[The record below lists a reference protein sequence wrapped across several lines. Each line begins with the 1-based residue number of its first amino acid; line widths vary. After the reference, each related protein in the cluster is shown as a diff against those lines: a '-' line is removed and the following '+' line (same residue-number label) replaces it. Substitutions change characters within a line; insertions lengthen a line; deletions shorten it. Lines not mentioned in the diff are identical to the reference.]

1 MWSGVCVVGAW
12 TRGTGSGVWGVRVV
26 GEWVWLRRRVG
37 LGYVVGGVCCRRVGV
52 GYVGGGGVV
61 GEWVWGI
68 GSGVRGVWVVGEWV
82 WLRRRVDVGDVVGAW
97 ARRIARGDVVR
108 VGAWSL
114 LASGCGV
121 VGEWVFG
128 GVRCRRVGVR
138 CLVGGMRLTA

>member
-1 MWSGVCVVGAW
+1 MWWGVCVVGEW
-12 TRGTGSGVWGVRVV
+12 TRGSGSGVRGVRVV
-26 GEWVWLRRRVG
+26 GEWVWLRRVVDVG
-37 LGYVVGGVCCRRVGV
+37 DVVGAWTRDT
-52 GYVGGGGVV
+52 
-61 GEWVWGI
+61 
-68 GSGVRGVWVVGEWV
+68 GSGVRGVGVVGEWV

-97 ARRIARGDVVR
+97 ARGIVWGDVVR